1 MAGTLPLALSQQSDI
16 NGKPLAGCLLY
27 FFQYGTLQTPQNSY
41 SDYGLTT
48 LNAWPLVADQY
59 GRIPNFYLAS
69 GPVHV
74 RLTDAS
80 GVVIFDIAS
89 MQVP

>member
-1 MAGTLPLALSQQSDI
+1 MAGTLPLALAQQIDV

-27 FFQYGTLQTPQNSY
+27 FFVSGTTSVQQNSY

-48 LNAWPLVADQY
+48 PNAWPLEADQY
-59 GRIPNFYLAS
+59 GRIPNFYLAD

-80 GVVIFDIAS
+80 GTVILDLT